1 MNTGELEAL
10 VRRIVQETQ
19 GAVRPGRSCGKAI
32 PCAHRRGSQRDTE
45 QPAGDG
51 QIGAEPTAE
60 HPACEDV
67 AGLGQHRLAHRDRD
81 LLSVTLQDGAAVPAG
96 QGKGALLQKADRG
109 HRETDFQRGSAAA
122 VLQKAGRE

>member
-1 MNTGELEAL
+1 MRTGED
-10 VRRIVQETQ
+10 
-19 GAVRPGRSCGKAI
+19 RSGI
-32 PCAHRRGSQRDTE
+32 PSSPPE
-45 QPAGDG
+45 
-51 QIGAEPTAE
+51 IGAESTAE

-67 AGLGQHRLAHRDRD
+67 AGFGQHRLTHRDGD

-122 VLQKAGRE
+122 VARQTVRQQTA